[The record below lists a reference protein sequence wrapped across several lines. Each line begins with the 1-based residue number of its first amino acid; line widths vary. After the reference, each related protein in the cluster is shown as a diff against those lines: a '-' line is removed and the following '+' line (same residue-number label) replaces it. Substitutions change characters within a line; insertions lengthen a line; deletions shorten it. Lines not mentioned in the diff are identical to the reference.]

1 MGQQVDVPVLP
12 KGQIAPVDIARAGI
26 EHAKK
31 HGNDIVFIDT
41 AGRLHVDEERMEQLK
56 VMKAAID
63 PTEILLIV
71 DAMIGQDA
79 VNAAKTFD
87 EALDITGVMLTKL
100 DGDARG
106 GAALS
111 IKAVTGKP
119 IKFVGVGEK
128 LDQVE
133 LFYPDRMASRI
144 LGMGD
149 VLSLIEKAQ
158 QTFDA
163 KKAAELEQKLR
174 KNKFTLA
181 DFYDQLVQIKGMGS
195 LSDIAGMLPGMNAK
209 ALEGASVDENALART
224 EAIILSM
231 TPAERENPSLLNNSR
246 KKRIAAG
253 SGTQVVDIN
262 RLLKQ
267 FDMMQQKTKQFSGKQ
282 MKRMGKLG
290 KIGKLGKLPGLPF

>member
-1 MGQQVDVPVLP
+1 MGQ
-12 KGQIAPVDIARAGI
+12 
-26 EHAKK
+26 
-31 HGNDIVFIDT
+31 
-41 AGRLHVDEERMEQLK
+41 
-56 VMKAAID
+56 
-63 PTEILLIV
+63 
-71 DAMIGQDA
+71 
-79 VNAAKTFD
+79 
-87 EALDITGVMLTKL
+87 
-100 DGDARG
+100 
-106 GAALS
+106 
-111 IKAVTGKP
+111 
-119 IKFVGVGEK
+119 GEK
-128 LDQVE
+128 LDQVD

-181 DFYDQLVQIKGMGS
+181 DFYDQLVQVKSMGS
-195 LSDIAGMLPGMNAK
+195 LSDIAGMLPGVNGK
-209 ALEGASVDENALART
+209 ALEGAMVDESALART

-231 TPAERENPSLLNNSR
+231 TPAEREDPSLLNNSR

-267 FDMMQQKTKQFSGKQ
+267 FELMQQMSKQFSGKN
-282 MKRMGKLG
+282 MKKLG
-290 KIGKLGKLPGLPF
+290 KMGKMGGFGKLPGLPF